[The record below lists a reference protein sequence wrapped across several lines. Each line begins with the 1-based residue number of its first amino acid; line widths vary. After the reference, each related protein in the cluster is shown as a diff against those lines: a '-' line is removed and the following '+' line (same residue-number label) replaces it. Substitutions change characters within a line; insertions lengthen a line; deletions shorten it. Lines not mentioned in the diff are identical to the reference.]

1 MTKQEK
7 PVDTKV
13 NTRGLFIDTITIVRH
28 ALQQDDV
35 EVTSLDIEEFGTREH
50 EELIIECLNNGF
62 QVLDG
67 LDSFAHHKD
76 CEGEH
81 YSLTLKT
88 MPRY

>member
-28 ALQQDDV
+28 APQQDDV
-35 EVTSLDIEEFGTREH
+35 EVMSLDIEEFGVREH
-50 EELIIECLNNGF
+50 EELIIQCLNNGF

-67 LDSFAHHKD
+67 LDSFA
-76 CEGEH
+76 CNSREGEH
-81 YSLTLKT
+81 YSLTLTT
-88 MPRY
+88 MPKL

>member
-13 NTRGLFIDTITIVRH
+13 NTRGLFVDIVTILRH
-28 ALQQDDV
+28 APQQDDV
-35 EVTSLDIEEFGTREH
+35 EVMSLDIEEFGTREH

-67 LDSFAHHKD
+67 LDSFACHSH
-76 CEGEH
+76 EVEY
-81 YSLTLKT
+81 YSLTLTT
-88 MPRY
+88 MPKF

>member
-1 MTKQEK
+1 MTKQEE

-28 ALQQDDV
+28 SPQQDDV
-35 EVTSLDIEEFGTREH
+35 EVMSLDIEEFGTREH

-67 LDSFAHHKD
+67 LDSFACHSN
-76 CEGEH
+76 EGEY
-81 YSLTLKT
+81 YSLTFKT
-88 MPRY
+88 MPKY

>member
-13 NTRGLFIDTITIVRH
+13 NTRGLFIDTVTIVRH
-28 ALQQDDV
+28 APQQDDV
-35 EVTSLDIEEFGTREH
+35 EVMFLDIEEFGTREH

-67 LDSFAHHKD
+67 LDSFACHSH
-76 CEGEH
+76 EGEH
-81 YSLTLKT
+81 YSLTLTT
-88 MPRY
+88 MPKL

>member
-13 NTRGLFIDTITIVRH
+13 NTRGLFVDRVTILRH
-28 ALQQDDV
+28 APQQDDV
-35 EVTSLDIEEFGTREH
+35 EVMSLDVDEFGVREH
-50 EELIIECLNNGF
+50 EELIIQCLNNGF

-67 LDSFAHHKD
+67 LDSFSCHSN
-76 CEGEH
+76 EGEY

-88 MPRY
+88 MPRL